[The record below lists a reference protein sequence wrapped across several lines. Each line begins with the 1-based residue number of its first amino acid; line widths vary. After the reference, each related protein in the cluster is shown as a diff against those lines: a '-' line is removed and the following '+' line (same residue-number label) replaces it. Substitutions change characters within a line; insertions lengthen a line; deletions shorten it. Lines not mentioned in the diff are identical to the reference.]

1 MPVGLLVFAPNAVAG
16 DIWFPDGERLTLNR
30 LIVIGANRK
39 VLRPR
44 PQRIASG
51 GAGRFD
57 RQVRLFGVEGQAL
70 LAGSRVAII
79 GLGGVGSLLVELLA
93 RLGEIGRASCRG
105 RVGKEGW

>member
-1 MPVGLLVFAPNAVAG
+1 MPVGSLVFAPNAVAG
-16 DIWFPDGERLTLNR
+16 DIWFPDAERLTLNR

-57 RQVRLFGVEGQAL
+57 RQVRLFGVAVPAI
-70 LAGSRVAII
+70 LAGSRMAIL
-79 GLGGVGSLLVELLA
+79 GLGGVCSLILQMLP
-93 RLGEIGRASCRG
+93 RLG
-105 RVGKEGW
+105 VGQFVLL